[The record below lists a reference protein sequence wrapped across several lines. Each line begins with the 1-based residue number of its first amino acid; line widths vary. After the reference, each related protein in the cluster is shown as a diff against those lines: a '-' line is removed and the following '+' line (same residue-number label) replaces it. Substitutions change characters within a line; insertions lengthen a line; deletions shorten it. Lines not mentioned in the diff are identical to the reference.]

1 MAKVVTVPYLVLPR
15 IFSPKTKALK
25 ASTPEAGA
33 PATGYTSVREA
44 GAAPVPECFP
54 LASTRKPLQKRK
66 PGATPRNETPRNETP
81 RNETPRNETPRN
93 ETPRNETPRNETPPR
108 EAVVE
113 AVVEAIVEA
122 VVKAAA
128 AGGCSRD
135 DTVLQP
141 LPPQSQV
148 PIKSPPKRSDPPST
162 RGTSKEKPVFKQ
174 KPKPKRQ
181 KVRQN
186 DENAMTATHPPSNAQ
201 SEEIMY
207 F

>member
-1 MAKVVTVPYLVLPR
+1 M
-15 IFSPKTKALK
+15 
-25 ASTPEAGA
+25 
-33 PATGYTSVREA
+33 
-44 GAAPVPECFP
+44 
-54 LASTRKPLQKRK
+54 
-66 PGATPRNETPRNETP
+66 
-81 RNETPRNETPRN
+81 
-93 ETPRNETPRNETPPR
+93 
-108 EAVVE
+108 E
-113 AVVEAIVEA
+113 AVVEAIVET